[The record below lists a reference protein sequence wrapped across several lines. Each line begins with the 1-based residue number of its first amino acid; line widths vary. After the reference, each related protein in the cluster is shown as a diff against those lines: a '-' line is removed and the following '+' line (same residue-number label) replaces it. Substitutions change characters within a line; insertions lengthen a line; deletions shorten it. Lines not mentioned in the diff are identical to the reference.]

1 MSPIHLSNA
10 ILILGIRYSMK
21 NVVKMKDDEIK
32 EIVKKTYAK
41 VATSG
46 CSCCGDSSQLLSGI
60 ELTALTGYSHD
71 ELKDLP
77 AKVKEVFAGCGNPV
91 ALSEL
96 KVGETVLD
104 IGSGGGLDAFLAAKK
119 VGTTGRVVGL
129 DFTREMIRKA
139 MRNAKEL
146 GLKNVEFRFGDAED
160 MPVETSSV
168 DVVISNCVINLAP
181 DKDEV
186 FKEAYRVLK
195 PGGRIVISDIV
206 TEGELPEEIRRDP
219 RYWAGCVAG
228 ALEIE
233 DYLRKIRKAGFK
245 RVKVMSRANF
255 TKTILSINVKA
266 EKPED

>member
-1 MSPIHLSNA
+1 
-10 ILILGIRYSMK
+10 
-21 NVVKMKDDEIK
+21 MKDDEIK
-32 EIVKKTYAK
+32 ELVKRTYGK

-46 CSCCGDSSQLLSGI
+46 CSCCGDSSQLLSGVG
-60 ELTALTGYSHD
+60 LPALAVYSHD
-71 ELKDLP
+71 ELKGLP
-77 AKVKEVFAGCGNPV
+77 AKVKQVFAGCGNPV

-119 VGTTGRVVGL
+119 VGTSGRVVGI

-160 MPVETSSV
+160 MPVETSSF

-181 DKDEV
+181 DKDKV

-195 PGGRIVISDIV
+195 PGGRIVVSDMV
-206 TEGELPEEIRRDP
+206 TEGELPEEIRSDP
-219 RYWAGCVAG
+219 RYWAECVTG

-233 DYLRKIRKAGFK
+233 DYLKKIRKAGFK
-245 RVKVMSRANF
+245 HVKVLSRANF
-255 TKTILSINVKA
+255 TKTILSVNVKA
-266 EKPED
+266 QKPED

>member
-1 MSPIHLSNA
+1 
-10 ILILGIRYSMK
+10 MK
-21 NVVKMKDDEIK
+21 NAVKMRDDEIK
-32 EIVKKTYAK
+32 EFVKKSYAK
-41 VATSG
+41 VATLE
-46 CSCCGDSSQLLSGI
+46 CSCCSDSSQLLSGI
-60 ELTALTGYSHD
+60 ETAALAGYSHE

-77 AKVKEVFAGCGNPV
+77 AQVKQMFAGCGNPV

-119 VGTTGRVVGL
+119 VGTTGRVVGI

-139 MRNAKEL
+139 MRNAKGL

-181 DKDEV
+181 DKDKV
-186 FKEAYRVLK
+186 FKETYRVLK
-195 PGGRIVISDIV
+195 LGGRMIISDIV
-206 TEGELPEEIRRDP
+206 TEEELPEEIRRDP
-219 RYWAGCVAG
+219 RYWAGCVSG

-233 DYLRKIRKAGFK
+233 DYLRKIRKAGF
-245 RVKVMSRANF
+245 RHVKVLSRANF
-255 TKTILSINVKA
+255 TKTILSIVVKA
-266 EKPED
+266 QKSED

>member
-1 MSPIHLSNA
+1 MHNP
-10 ILILGIRYSMK
+10 
-21 NVVKMKDDEIK
+21 VKMKDEKIK
-32 EIVKKTYAK
+32 EFVKKTYAK

-46 CSCCGDSSQLLSGI
+46 CSCCSDPSLFPSGV
-60 ELTALTGYSHD
+60 ELARLVGYSHD

-77 AKVKEVFAGCGNPV
+77 AHVKEAFAGCGNPV

-96 KVGETVLD
+96 KTGETVLD

-119 VGTTGRVVGL
+119 VGTTGRVVGV
-129 DFTREMIRKA
+129 DFTKEMIRKA
-139 MRNAKEL
+139 MRNAREL
-146 GLKNVEFRFGDAED
+146 GLENVEFRLGDAED
-160 MPVETSSV
+160 MPVDANSV

-181 DKDEV
+181 DKDKV
-186 FKEAYRVLK
+186 FNEAYRVLK
-195 PGGRIVISDIV
+195 HGGRMVISDIV

-245 RVKVMSRANF
+245 RVKVLSRTNF
-255 TKTILSINVKA
+255 TKTILSIKVKA
-266 EKPED
+266 QKL

>member
-1 MSPIHLSNA
+1 
-10 ILILGIRYSMK
+10 MK
-21 NVVKMKDDEIK
+21 NAVKMKDDEIK
-32 EIVKKTYAK
+32 EFVKKSYAK
-41 VATSG
+41 VATLE
-46 CSCCGDSSQLLSGI
+46 CSCCSDSSQLLSGI
-60 ELTALTGYSHD
+60 ETAALARYSHE

-77 AKVKEVFAGCGNPV
+77 AQVKQMFAGCGNPV

-119 VGTTGRVVGL
+119 VGTTGRVVGI

-139 MRNAKEL
+139 MRNAKGL

-181 DKDEV
+181 DKDKV
-186 FKEAYRVLK
+186 FKETYRVLK
-195 PGGRIVISDIV
+195 LGGRMIISDIV
-206 TEGELPEEIRRDP
+206 TEEELPEEIRRDP
-219 RYWAGCVAG
+219 RYWAGCVSG

-233 DYLRKIRKAGFK
+233 DYLRKIRKAGF
-245 RVKVMSRANF
+245 RHVKVLSRANF
-255 TKTILSINVKA
+255 TKTILSIVVKA
-266 EKPED
+266 QKSED